1 TVAGV
6 AVGEI
11 GGLPEDADRA
21 GLLFPFEDALVG
33 DVTAQEIASVPKP
46 HWALGPTQAGG
57 EALDGRQFQPV
68 FLKARINRVNCRFGT
83 TCVGMKAEGM
93 RRCIGLW
100 LFLFLR
106 LLAS

>member
-1 TVAGV
+1 MFGSHQASAAMLAGDEPALTVAGV

-46 HWALGPTQAGG
+46 HGALGPTQAGG

-68 FLKARINRVNCRFGT
+68 FLKARIKRVNCS
-83 TCVGMKAEGM
+83 
-93 RRCIGLW
+93 IGITGRALQ
-100 LFLFLR
+100 
-106 LLAS
+106 